1 MKMNIRSFSVVQTAK
16 ISAILYFI
24 IALICV
30 PFFMIAVAM
39 NPRASTGG
47 IGFVA
52 LMPFVYGVVGFLMTA
67 VACLLYNVLAKYVGG
82 VEFTVDERSEH
93 VGPP

>member
-1 MKMNIRSFSVVQTAK
+1 MKMNIRSFSVLQTAK

-24 IALICV
+24 ISLICV
-30 PFFMIAVAM
+30 PFFMIAIAM

-52 LMPFVYGVVGFLMTA
+52 LMPFVYGVLGFLMTA
-67 VACLLYNVLAKYVGG
+67 IACLLYNWLAKHVGG
-82 VEFTVDERSEH
+82 IEFTVEEKPEH